1 MADPRTLAQNQQRY
15 PVRADAAAEAA
26 VAPLLAWQGWVTV
39 EWAGAYFGPAAAA
52 PTEASGVAL
61 TLQWGQ
67 ASEGAQ
73 KSHIRHAS
81 FRLACCAWKPDSGKG
96 DDFPWFEPDEAPDE
110 ILAATAELALHY
122 LREPERR
129 FEVVGAESERD
140 VAGNSFGFRY
150 AWARNF
156 YGDLPATTLGMI
168 QRWIDAPRP
177 DRAVKIAPAAT
188 ARLSTLRA
196 QPGWG
201 LRKIG
206 GP

>member
-1 MADPRTLAQNQQRY
+1 MADPRTLAQNTASY
-15 PVRADAAAEAA
+15 PSRDSATATAA
-26 VAPLLAWQGWVTV
+26 VVPIQDWPGWVTV
-39 EWAGAYFGPAAAA
+39 AWAAAYFGPGAVAA
-52 PTEASGVAL
+52 TEASGVAL

-73 KSHIRHAS
+73 RSHIRHAS
-81 FRLACCAWKPDSGKG
+81 FRLACCAWKPDSGKR
-96 DDFPWFEPDEAPDE
+96 DDFPWFQPDEAPDE
-110 ILAATAELALHY
+110 ILAATSELALHY
-122 LREPERR
+122 LREPTRR

-177 DRAVKIAPAAT
+177 DRAVKIAPP
-188 ARLSTLRA
+188 ARARMQTLRA